1 MADTDEEHSFTKG
14 RSILNK
20 SPKISDNN
28 RMSPSAPLGT
38 PPSGIKS
45 PFLPLPE
52 HTVAI
57 NYEDLPLFEKYLQ
70 HAKL

>member
-1 MADTDEEHSFTKG
+1 
-14 RSILNK
+14 
-20 SPKISDNN
+20 
-28 RMSPSAPLGT
+28 MSPSAPLGT

-70 HAKL
+70 HARL